1 MQEAECK
8 RERCGLA
15 HQKWLHQAG
24 WYMGLGPV
32 GRPHSF
38 EGINSQRMLH
48 ALNAPCLRFLTAA
61 AHQNH
66 LGSFSKWLMEYCIPK
81 QLSSLFRS
89 HPFIEKTQNW
99 TKCILKMCVNIW
111 NYQEGKNLEGQDP
124 DEKEIQESWSDIWG
138 NFFPSRGL
146 TASFKISA
154 WEIEKLGGFQ

>member
-24 WYMGLGPV
+24 WYMGLGPI
-32 GRPHSF
+32 GRPHRC
-38 EGINSQRMLH
+38 EGINSRRMLH
-48 ALNAPCLRFLTAA
+48 TFNAPCLWFLTAA

-89 HPFIEKTQNW
+89 HPFIEKTQTW

-111 NYQEGKNLEGQDP
+111 NYQEGKNLEGQDQMRRKSRSH
-124 DEKEIQESWSDIWG
+124 DQTFGAI
-138 NFFPSRGL
+138 FFPQEDWLPVSKSVPERL
-146 TASFKISA
+146 KS
-154 WEIEKLGGFQ
+154 